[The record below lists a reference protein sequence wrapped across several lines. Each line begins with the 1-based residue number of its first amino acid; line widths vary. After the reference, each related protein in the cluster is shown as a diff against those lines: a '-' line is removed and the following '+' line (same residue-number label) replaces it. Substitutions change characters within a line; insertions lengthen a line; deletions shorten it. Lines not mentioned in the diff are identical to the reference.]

1 MKVEYIELA
10 ECEGCPYR
18 STEVLEDVF
27 MPLIRLF
34 AQTQPCAV
42 EIIILAKGL
51 QI

>member
-10 ECEGCPYR
+10 CVKGAH
-18 STEVLEDVF
+18 TEVQRCWRMFF